1 MTLLRLKSKS
11 VIFQKTRLFTRALC
25 RRTKEGHKL
34 TVVRDSAR
42 SIVVGYLT
50 RMNRWVDRNSTA
62 MLSNSSTH
70 NEERFGERPKRLSWR
85 RRVAMNKVSKCWVLV
100 S

>member
-1 MTLLRLKSKS
+1 MTLLRLKSYHT
-11 VIFQKTRLFTRALC
+11 QKTRLFTRALC

-50 RMNRWVDRNSTA
+50 RMNRWGTEIRMRCYRVVPPIKRNVSESV
-62 MLSNSSTH
+62 LS
-70 NEERFGERPKRLSWR
+70 
-85 RRVAMNKVSKCWVLV
+85 V
-100 S
+100 